1 MNILIAAL
9 SIFLL
14 RLLDQTLGTLRILY
28 VNKGKPLFGAI
39 LGFIESA
46 IWIVAISQVIQ
57 DLNDPFLI
65 FGYALG
71 FAAGT
76 IMGSYIEN
84 TIAIGDIVVRI
95 FVPKDSDGEK
105 VAEEL
110 RTNGLGVTI
119 INGEGMQGEVTIA
132 WCVTPRKRLKE
143 VMKIVSVITP
153 DAYVTTEP
161 TTPTKLTGN
170 RNYPRDPSQIHP
182 QNKPFFC
189 LKTFLCCLIFYLYRF
204 YFHF

>member
-46 IWIVAISQVIQ
+46 IWIIAISQVIQ

-95 FVPKDSDGEK
+95 FVPKDSDSEK
-105 VAEEL
+105 VAEQL

-143 VMKIVSVITP
+143 VMKIVSEITP

-161 TTPTKLTGN
+161 TNPTKLTGN
-170 RNYPRDPSQIHP
+170 R
-182 QNKPFFC
+182 K
-189 LKTFLCCLIFYLYRF
+189 
-204 YFHF
+204 

>member
-95 FVPKDSDGEK
+95 FVPKDSDSEK
-105 VAEEL
+105 VAEQL

-143 VMKIVSVITP
+143 VMRIVSEITP

-161 TTPTKLTGN
+161 TNPTKLTGN
-170 RNYPRDPSQIHP
+170 R
-182 QNKPFFC
+182 K
-189 LKTFLCCLIFYLYRF
+189 
-204 YFHF
+204 

>member
-46 IWIVAISQVIQ
+46 IWIIAISQVIQ

-95 FVPKDSDGEK
+95 FVPKDSDSEK
-105 VAEEL
+105 VAKEL

-143 VMKIVSVITP
+143 VMKIVSEITP

-161 TTPTKLTGN
+161 TNPTKLTGN
-170 RNYPRDPSQIHP
+170 R
-182 QNKPFFC
+182 K
-189 LKTFLCCLIFYLYRF
+189 
-204 YFHF
+204 

>member
-1 MNILIAAL
+1 MNILLAAL
-9 SIFLL
+9 SIFIL

-95 FVPKDSDGEK
+95 FVPKDSDSEK
-105 VAEEL
+105 VAKEL
-110 RTNGLGVTI
+110 RINGLGVTI

-143 VMKIVSVITP
+143 VMRIISEITP

-161 TTPTKLTGN
+161 TNPTKLTAN
-170 RNYPRDPSQIHP
+170 R
-182 QNKPFFC
+182 K
-189 LKTFLCCLIFYLYRF
+189 
-204 YFHF
+204 

>member
-95 FVPKDSDGEK
+95 FVPKDSDSEK
-105 VAEEL
+105 VAKEL
-110 RTNGLGVTI
+110 RINGLGVTI

-161 TTPTKLTGN
+161 TNPTKLTRN
-170 RNYPRDPSQIHP
+170 R
-182 QNKPFFC
+182 K
-189 LKTFLCCLIFYLYRF
+189 
-204 YFHF
+204 